1 MSQDVE
7 AFAAE
12 IETVIFEL
20 ADEIGLKI
28 KRAEAEASESIR
40 RFHELQKEQ
49 EQNRDRRVMLRQA
62 LEELP
67 LAHSRAALDDDR
79 ERMRELNRRHREF
92 RRELERLEDRAPQIV
107 EEMCQLAPRRNG
119 PDGSWHHHDVHG
131 AQWSKVSRTFV
142 ESTRP
147 LYRLQERLTAALEE
161 ALSPLEVAQ
170 ERRSGQLE
178 SLQNELQWELRQRRE
193 PRHEAS

>member
-1 MSQDVE
+1 MNQDVD

-12 IETVIFEL
+12 IETVILEL

-28 KRAEAEASESIR
+28 KRAEAEAVGNIR
-40 RFHELQKEQ
+40 MFHVLQKEH
-49 EQNRDRRVMLRQA
+49 EQNRDRRAMLREA

-67 LAHSRAALDDDR
+67 LAYSRAALDDDR
-79 ERMRELNRRHREF
+79 ERMRELSRCRQEF
-92 RRELERLEDRAPQIV
+92 RCELEQLEDRAPQIV
-107 EEMCQLAPRRNG
+107 EEMHQLAPCRNG
-119 PDGSWHHHDVHG
+119 PDGSWHRHDVHR

-178 SLQNELQWELRQRRE
+178 SLQNELQWELRQRW
-193 PRHEAS
+193 EAS